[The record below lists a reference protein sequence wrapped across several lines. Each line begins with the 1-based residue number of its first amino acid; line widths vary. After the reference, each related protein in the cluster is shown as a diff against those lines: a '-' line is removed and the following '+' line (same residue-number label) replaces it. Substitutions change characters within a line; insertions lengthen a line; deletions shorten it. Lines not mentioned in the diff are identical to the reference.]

1 MTAQS
6 TYGATAKAF
15 HWIIVALLLIQFPI
29 GWLMPGL
36 HRGAKPGAAMT
47 FHISFGLTILFL
59 IILRLLWRVTHP
71 VAPEPSLPARQRL
84 ASQVVHWLLY
94 ALVFA
99 TTTTGWLFAS
109 FRGWSV
115 SYFFVVPLPKL
126 LPASSAAGHVIDG
139 WHQVAEWS
147 LLIVIGIHIA
157 AALLHLLVYRDRVR
171 QRVLPG

>member
-6 TYGATAKAF
+6 AYGAPAKAF
-15 HWIIVALLLIQFPI
+15 HWTIVALLLIQFPI

-47 FHISFGLTILFL
+47 FHISFGLTILL
-59 IILRLLWRVTHP
+59 IIVLRLLWRVTHP
-71 VAPEPSLPARQRL
+71 VAPDPSLPLWQRL
-84 ASQVVHWLLY
+84 TSQAVHWLLY
-94 ALVFA
+94 ALVIA

-115 SYFFVVPLPKL
+115 SYFFIVPLPKL
-126 LPASSAAGHVIDG
+126 LPASAAAGRFIDG

-147 LLIVIGIHIA
+147 LLIVIGIHVA
-157 AALLHLLVYRDRVR
+157 AALLHLFVYRDRVM
-171 QRVLPG
+171 QRMLPK